1 MSIVYDYFGGLYIN
15 LTNRCPNRC
24 EFCIRNYTDSLGN
37 ADSLVLEKD
46 PTVQEIKD
54 ELSRWDVNAYDEV
67 VFCGYGEPTERLK
80 DLLELARY
88 IKAKYGKQIR
98 INTNGL
104 ADLIWGEPTAPWLK
118 GLIDAVSVS
127 MNEADA
133 EKYLALCHPRF
144 GIQSYDAI
152 LKYIQDVQ
160 KYVPYVAASV
170 VSGSLSQESIA
181 ICRAKADRMGIAF
194 RVR

>member
-118 GLIDAVSVS
+118 GIIDAVSVS

-152 LKYIQDVQ
+152 IKYIQDVK

-181 ICRAKADRMGIAF
+181 ICRAKADQLGIAF

>member
-15 LTNRCPNRC
+15 LTNKCPNRC

-37 ADSLVLEKD
+37 ADSLVLKED
-46 PTVQEIKD
+46 PTVDEVKE

-118 GLIDAVSVS
+118 GIIDAVSVS

-152 LKYIQDVQ
+152 IKYIQDVQ
-160 KYVPYVAASV
+160 KYVPYVATSV
-170 VSGSLSQESIA
+170 VSGSLSAESIA
-181 ICRAKADRMGIAF
+181 ICRAKAEQLGVAF

>member
-15 LTNRCPNRC
+15 LTNKCPNSC

-37 ADSLVLEKD
+37 ADSLVLKED
-46 PTVQEIKD
+46 PTVEEVKE

-181 ICRAKADRMGIAF
+181 ICRAKADQLGIAF

>member
-15 LTNRCPNRC
+15 LTNKCPNRC

-37 ADSLVLEKD
+37 ADSLVLKED
-46 PTVQEIKD
+46 PTVEEVKE

-152 LKYIQDVQ
+152 IKYIQDVQ

-181 ICRAKADRMGIAF
+181 ICRAKADQLGIAF

>member
-15 LTNRCPNRC
+15 LTNKCPNRC

-37 ADSLVLEKD
+37 ADSLVLQED
-46 PTVQEIKD
+46 PSIEEVKD
-54 ELSRWDVNAYDEV
+54 ELSRWDVNAYEEV

-80 DLLELARY
+80 DLLELARH
-88 IKAKYGKQIR
+88 IKAKYGKPIR

-127 MNEADA
+127 MNEADP

-144 GIQSYDAI
+144 GLPSYDAMI
-152 LKYIQDVQ
+152 KYIEDVQ
-160 KYVPYVAASV
+160 KYVPRVACSV
-170 VSGSLSQESIA
+170 VGGTLSDESLA
-181 ICRAKADRMGIAF
+181 ICRAKADRLGVPL